1 MAADEESSVTGS
13 EAKKCRK
20 RQTQIMEISG
30 TENIETWE
38 ESKKNHCIRGVVP
51 WIVLMPLFSWLGTEH
66 VLFHRFSNIDRL
78 SERLEFEV
86 ISKS

>member
-1 MAADEESSVTGS
+1 MSETANPDNGNIRNQKYRNVGGIEE
-13 EAKKCRK
+13 
-20 RQTQIMEISG
+20 
-30 TENIETWE
+30 
-38 ESKKNHCIRGVVP
+38 NHFIRGVVP

-78 SERLEFEV
+78 SERLEFGV